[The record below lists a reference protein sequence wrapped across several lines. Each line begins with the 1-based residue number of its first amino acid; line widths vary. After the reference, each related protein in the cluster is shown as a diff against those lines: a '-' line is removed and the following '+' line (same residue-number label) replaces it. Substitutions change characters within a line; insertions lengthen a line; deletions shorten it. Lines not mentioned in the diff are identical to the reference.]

1 MKRRFKAGDKVTL
14 TLRVDARKEGEDELI
29 RTEDVRI
36 IKIYPHHV
44 MVRRKAGFREC
55 FTRWGFVRVAT

>member
-14 TLRVDARKEGEDELI
+14 TLRVDVRKEGEETLF
-29 RTEDVRI
+29 RTEPARI

-55 FTRWGFVRVAT
+55 FTRWEFVRVAT